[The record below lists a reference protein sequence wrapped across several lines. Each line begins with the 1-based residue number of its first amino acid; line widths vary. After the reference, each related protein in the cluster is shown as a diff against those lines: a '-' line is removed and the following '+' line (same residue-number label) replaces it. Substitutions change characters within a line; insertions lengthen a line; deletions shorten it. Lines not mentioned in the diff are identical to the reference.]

1 MAITF
6 DVGKKPA
13 VEFDVAGVR
22 VIEDG
27 GGSGTNDHTKLRNR
41 DADDQHPIK
50 AITGLQSKLD
60 TIPPASE
67 KITNTEIEEM
77 LK

>member
-13 VEFDVAGVR
+13 VEFELGSVR
-22 VIEDG
+22 VIEAGD
-27 GGSGTNDHTKLRNR
+27 GSGTNDHTKLRNR
-41 DADDQHPIK
+41 DADDQHPIN
-50 AITGLQSKLD
+50 AITGLQSKLN

>member
-22 VIEDG
+22 VIEVGTG
-27 GGSGTNDHTKLRNR
+27 GGTNDHTKLRNR

>member
-13 VEFDVAGVR
+13 VEFELGSVR
-22 VIEDG
+22 VMEAGD
-27 GGSGTNDHTKLRNR
+27 GSGTNDHTKLLNR